1 VAAKPMAYVLDSF
14 ALLAYLEGE
23 RGRPRVRELLAG
35 AEAGVHAIFL
45 SLINLGEVLYI
56 TERENGLHSAQRTL
70 AAIDQL
76 PLQIVPVSHATV
88 MAAAHIKA
96 HYPLSYTDAFAV
108 VAAQEHH
115 GMLLT
120 GDREFRSVEK
130 AGIIK
135 IEWLP

>member
-56 TERENGLHSAQRTL
+56 TERENGLHRCVRCRRRAR
-70 AAIDQL
+70 A
-76 PLQIVPVSHATV
+76 PWHA
-88 MAAAHIKA
+88 
-96 HYPLSYTDAFAV
+96 LD
-108 VAAQEHH
+108 
-115 GMLLT
+115 G
-120 GDREFRSVEK
+120 
-130 AGIIK
+130 
-135 IEWLP
+135 

>member
-1 VAAKPMAYVLDSF
+1 VAAKPIAYVLDSF
-14 ALLAYLEGE
+14 ALLAFLEGE
-23 RGRPRVRELLAG
+23 RGMPRVRELLSG
-35 AEAGVHAIFL
+35 AEAGAHQIYL
-45 SLINLGEVLYI
+45 SLINFGEVLYI

-76 PLQIVPVSHATV
+76 PLQMVPVSQATV

-96 HYPLSYTDAFAV
+96 RYPLSYADAFAV
-108 VAAQEHH
+108 VAAQAHQ
-115 GMLLT
+115 GILVT